1 LWTIFIPSFWRFWS
15 SLNALYFILR
25 HTALYLLFRSQLN
38 NLIFGLLLI
47 FYWLLIL
54 LLFLILNI
62 IWLDFYSI
70 FERIRVYLAIVM
82 QILTIWN
89 TDNVMEI
96 SFRIFKI
103 DLILS
108 IFSMTFSKFI
118 FANSDI
124 MLNFIRYRMDGRSSF
139 DNLIEPFPVS
149 GGDKLVNGL
158 NSTIQSFAIAL
169 IIKVDINE

>member
-1 LWTIFIPSFWRFWS
+1 
-15 SLNALYFILR
+15 
-25 HTALYLLFRSQLN
+25 
-38 NLIFGLLLI
+38 
-47 FYWLLIL
+47 
-54 LLFLILNI
+54 
-62 IWLDFYSI
+62 
-70 FERIRVYLAIVM
+70 
-82 QILTIWN
+82 
-89 TDNVMEI
+89 
-96 SFRIFKI
+96 
-103 DLILS
+103 
-108 IFSMTFSKFI
+108 MTFSKFI